1 MGAFPYQPGL
11 IRCIITYSGD
21 RDIAQNSFYLLTTGL
36 GGYTSAELATLA
48 GEIDGPWDVA
58 YIPNMASYGAV
69 AAVECIDM
77 STDLGASGIYEDG
90 AHGTG
95 SATLV
100 PAQAA
105 IVMDLEEGLRYRGGH
120 PHVML
125 PLFSYSLLATDQVL
139 SDAGL
144 AELQGAFDT
153 CLTTINEATISGDH
167 VHMVNFHY
175 RAVESEGPPVTYKA
189 PIITNVNSLQIQ
201 PVLGTIRRRVRRG
214 ERHR

>member
-1 MGAFPYQPGL
+1 
-11 IRCIITYSGD
+11 
-21 RDIAQNSFYLLTTGL
+21 
-36 GGYTSAELATLA
+36 
-48 GEIDGPWDVA
+48 
-58 YIPNMASYGAV
+58 
-69 AAVECIDM
+69 
-77 STDLGASGIYEDG
+77 
-90 AHGTG
+90 
-95 SATLV
+95 
-100 PAQAA
+100 
-105 IVMDLEEGLRYRGGH
+105 
-120 PHVML
+120 ML

-175 RAVESEGPPVTYKA
+175 RAVESAGPPVTYKA